1 MKLDRAHTRGRSWI
15 HPGLLTLLVLLSIIW
30 LLILLPVVLLLV
42 LLLVLLA
49 IILLLLVTI
58 ILLFVYIVTL
68 CIFSLVTFFGATHI
82 EKSIIC
88 FVIVRERVSVLL
100 LFGFSL
106 VLIFFMLIEIELRTI
121 LLCFVHLTFQT
132 IIVILSR
139 AIRWPYNLFLF
150 RSTGLGFSSAS
161 CTLAWPHSFWFLVGK
176 DIYTRLTPRSMVN
189 LHWGFLLIP
198 ISKIVLSLWS
208 SDLIASL
215 FLVLV
220 VFVIALWLSITRT
233 WAWCIIVIL
242 THVIPITILV
252 WLLISITIV
261 LLISLRLLLFVVAP
275 TDWPLT
281 PTTRLMMDF
290 YTRFVVFRVI
300 MLVHFEIVRFSLHF
314 FLCSLLC
321 SEKFTISFR
330 RGALIHSRN

>member
-1 MKLDRAHTRGRSWI
+1 MKLDWAHTRSWSWI

-68 CIFSLVTFFGATHI
+68 CIFSLVTFFRATHI

-88 FVIVRERVSVLL
+88 FVIVRERISVLL
-100 LFGFSL
+100 LFRFSL
-106 VLIFFMLIEIELRTI
+106 VLKFFMLTEIELGTI
-121 LLCFVHLTFQT
+121 LFCFVHLTFQT
-132 IIVILSR
+132 IIVILGR

-150 RSTGLGFSSAS
+150 RSTGLGFPPSS
-161 CTLAWPHSFWFLVGK
+161 CTLAWPHSFWFFVGK
-176 DIYTRLTPRSMVN
+176 DIYTRLTTRSMMN

-198 ISKIVLSLWS
+198 IPKIVLTLWS
-208 SDLIASL
+208 FDLIASL
-215 FLVLV
+215 FFVLV
-220 VFVIALWLSITRT
+220 VFVIALRLSITGT
-233 WAWCIIVIL
+233 WAWCVVVTL

-261 LLISLRLLLFVVAP
+261 LLISLRLLLCIVAP

-290 YTRFVVFRVI
+290 YTRLVVLRVI
-300 MLVHFEIVRFSLHF
+300 MLIHFEIVRFSLPF